1 MYGAS
6 PVCAR
11 DEYSGMIVEFT
22 AMPIKNTN
30 NNTKRKTLTI
40 TQKLLTI
47 HDQIYFYIFLP
58 SCSLLSDRYF
68 LSSFSM
74 F

>member
-47 HDQIYFYIFLP
+47 HDEIYF
-58 SCSLLSDRYF
+58 
-68 LSSFSM
+68 
-74 F
+74 